1 MITQHAAP
9 LPQSTPTERHIDQL
23 MADPAF
29 MARYTHFDLRI
40 RAQAMEEME
49 YLSKRVL
56 AEKSAAGTP
65 PAVRAP

>member
-1 MITQHAAP
+1 MIDPHPAP
-9 LPQSTPTERHIDQL
+9 LPTSTPTEKQIDRL

-40 RAQAMEEME
+40 RAQAMQEME

-56 AEKSAAGTP
+56 AEKAADTS
-65 PAVRAP
+65 PAARVP

>member
-1 MITQHAAP
+1 MIDPHPAP
-9 LPQSTPTERHIDQL
+9 LPKSTATEKQIDQL

-29 MARYTHFDLRI
+29 IARYTHFDLRI

-49 YLSKRVL
+49 NLSRRVL
-56 AEKSAAGTP
+56 AEKATGTS

>member
-1 MITQHAAP
+1 MIDPHPAP
-9 LPQSTPTERHIDQL
+9 LPTSSPTEKQIDRL

-56 AEKSAAGTP
+56 AEKAAAG
-65 PAVRAP
+65 APR

>member
-1 MITQHAAP
+1 MIDPHPAP
-9 LPQSTPTERHIDQL
+9 LPKSTPTERQIDQL

-40 RAQAMEEME
+40 RAQAMEQME
-49 YLSKRVL
+49 YLSMRVL
-56 AEKSAAGTP
+56 AEKAAGTS

>member
-1 MITQHAAP
+1 MIDPHPAP
-9 LPQSTPTERHIDQL
+9 LPQSTPTERQIDQL

-49 YLSKRVL
+49 YLSRRVL
-56 AEKSAAGTP
+56 AEKAAGTS
-65 PAVRAP
+65 PAARAP